1 MPEGAYGGGL
11 GGDAF
16 DPFAYIHKPRTWV
29 RGLCF
34 GISLFLTI
42 STSKTIHEAGCAFGP
57 TSSLCSAMKFFSIF
71 GEFSSLHLRF

>member
-42 STSKTIHEAGCAFGP
+42 STSKTIHEAGCAFGL

-71 GEFSSLHLRF
+71 GEFLSLHLPL